1 MRARTTCVLTLMQVG
16 CGTWPNARS
25 LCVRGNSPSPTSSSN
40 EYNFSDAV
48 SAWHQAIRGAL
59 DIATDQVSHGS
70 PYFGAEVRLEEGN
83 KLIGR
88 YVVSAGAS
96 PLKD

>member
-1 MRARTTCVLTLMQVG
+1 MRVCYGAMATYQISVVNEHLT
-16 CGTWPNARS
+16 
-25 LCVRGNSPSPTSSSN
+25 SSN
-40 EYNFSDAV
+40 EHE
-48 SAWHQAIRGAL
+48 SADVLTALKYAIRSAL
-59 DIATDQVSHGS
+59 DIAADQVSHGS

>member
-1 MRARTTCVLTLMQVG
+1 MAQCTFAVRAWELSVT
-16 CGTWPNARS
+16 NEHF
-25 LCVRGNSPSPTSSSN
+25 SSSN
-40 EYNFSDAV
+40 EYNCSDAV

>member
-1 MRARTTCVLTLMQVG
+1 M
-16 CGTWPNARS
+16 
-25 LCVRGNSPSPTSSSN
+25 PTYRISIVNEHFSASN
-40 EYNFSDAV
+40 EQESPDV
-48 SAWHQAIRGAL
+48 VKAWQQALRGAL
-59 DIATDQVSHGS
+59 AIAADQVSHGN
-70 PYFGAEVRLEEGN
+70 PYFGAAVRLEEGN